1 MFCFF
6 VPPCIWL
13 HLRNCQE
20 TMIAG
25 QDKPNPLKEKLLIWR
40 TKVKLWRVVKIC
52 AKAFKNNRALKFH
65 MNSHTGERP
74 YKCDKC
80 GAAFLRPT
88 NLANHV
94 VIHRNEKFT
103 CEVCARSFVHK
114 RSFDRHKLLH
124 TGDQSVSRI
133 SIVKQVLVV
142 WLALCGRILNSAQ

>member
-1 MFCFF
+1 MRAHTRRKHKFNYDTGELVAKAVEKMECKICGKCC
-6 VPPCIWL
+6 VGTGA
-13 HLRNCQE
+13 LRDHIRRNHE
-20 TMIAG
+20 TKK
-25 QDKPNPLKEKLLIWR
+25 DCVCE
-40 TKVKLWRVVKIC
+40 IC

-103 CEVCARSFVHK
+103 CEVCDRSFVHK

-142 WLALCGRILNSAQ
+142 